1 MTTMRKQLENRW
13 LPQYDKHGIVRTVK
27 PHFSVAFD
35 LIESI
40 NKKRADVNS
49 DKRLSDVGRAGEIQ
63 AFAATKASTL
73 VKART
78 AVSAAKEALQKQR
91 VELAPAVKDK
101 KDIARALL
109 RQEVRSLMRSKTAS
123 DAEIFAL
130 ASDDPVIM
138 EAIFEVPSVIS
149 NLTDRQ
155 RDNALNVFLDRNAS
169 QQVAVIGEQ
178 NDAIELLEVAVR
190 AAEES
195 LSTAAG
201 VAPAVFGKWLEE
213 NAPAE
218 AKAVDTQ
225 TTEINAAAVAHN
237 ALALPYDARKD
248 LIDKLLG
255 TNVEELRSRGL

>member
-1 MTTMRKQLENRW
+1 MRKELESRW
-13 LPQYDKHGIVRTVK
+13 LPKYDDHGIVKAVK
-27 PHFSVAFD
+27 PHFAAAFG

-40 NKKRADVNS
+40 NKKRSEVNA
-49 DKRLSDVGRAGEIQ
+49 DKRLSEVGRAEEIQ

-73 VKART
+73 VKAR
-78 AVSAAKEALQKQR
+78 AAISAAKDAVQTKRL
-91 VELAPAVKDK
+91 ELAPAVKDK

-109 RQEVRSLMRSKTAS
+109 RQEIRSLMRSKTPA
-123 DAEIFAL
+123 DAGIFAL

-149 NLTDRQ
+149 NLTDKQ
-155 RDNALNVFLDRNAS
+155 RDNALNLFLDRNAS

-195 LSTAAG
+195 LCTAAA
-201 VAPAVFGKWLEE
+201 VAPNNLDKWLEAK
-213 NAPAE
+213 APNE
-218 AKAVDTQ
+218 AKSVEIQ
-225 TTEINAAAVAHN
+225 TSEINAAAVEHN

-248 LIDKLLG
+248 LIDKLLS
-255 TNVEELRSRGL
+255 TQVEELSAR